1 MAGPEHKS
9 RLITATEKRII
20 AYHEAGH
27 ALVSHLM
34 PFAHPVHKI
43 SIIPRG
49 RALGYTLTLPTE
61 DRYLVTKAELLDE
74 LAMVFGGRA
83 AEEIVFGDVTTGA
96 SDDIDR
102 ASKTA
107 RKMVCEW
114 GMSALGP
121 QALGHRDHQ
130 PFLGRDMRTEP
141 DYSDS
146 VAAEIDGEVRKLIE
160 EGFDRA
166 KATLTRNRKQLDMIA
181 ERLIEI
187 ETIEATELEQLLEGI
202 SVSKAERG
210 KLLEEAQ
217 PAETKTTKGRR
228 LRPKPEA
235 GLSPA

>member
-1 MAGPEHKS
+1 MADDVDLAIVARRTPGFTGADLANIVNEAALLAARRDKKEITAFELEEAIDRVMAGPEHKS

-74 LAMVFGGRA
+74 IAMIFGGRA

-102 ASKTA
+102 ATKMA

-114 GMSALGP
+114 GMCGLGP
-121 QALGHRDHQ
+121 QSLGHHENQ
-130 PFLGRDMRTEP
+130 PFLGRDIRSEP
-141 DYSDS
+141 DYSDA
-146 VAAEIDGEVRKLIE
+146 VAAQIDSEVRKVID
-160 EGFDRA
+160 EGLRA
-166 KATLTRNRKQLDMIA
+166 R
-181 ERLIEI
+181 
-187 ETIEATELEQLLEGI
+187 EGHADARTA
-202 SVSKAERG
+202 SCS
-210 KLLEEAQ
+210 
-217 PAETKTTKGRR
+217 T
-228 LRPKPEA
+228 
-235 GLSPA
+235 